1 MKLNVLYDDNHVLVV
16 EKPACMPMVPD
27 DSGDLSLLDFSKQ
40 WVKEKYQKPGA
51 VFLGVVHRLDRPVSG
66 VVVFARTSK
75 AAARLSKA
83 WQENKVEKMYV
94 AVSENKAPS
103 KIGAEGEWT
112 QWLYKDRQK
121 NRVSVNRCDG
131 AKEARTEY
139 RVVHSDDKGTLLHLW
154 PLTGR
159 SHQLRVACATNGMV
173 LLGDLKYGARTPMAN
188 KEIGLHAAS
197 LSFPHPTN
205 GDKVTIELPA
215 PSWATERLRS

>member
-27 DSGDLSLLDFSKQ
+27 DSGDLSLLDLAKQ

-94 AVSENKAPS
+94 AVSESRAPS
-103 KIGAEGEWT
+103 KIGVEGEWT
-112 QWLYKDRQK
+112 QWLYKDRSK
-121 NRVSVNRCDG
+121 NRVSVNKCDG

-139 RVVHSDDKGTLLHLW
+139 RVVYSGESGTLLHLW

-173 LLGDLKYGARTPMAN
+173 LLGDLKYGARMPMAD
-188 KEIGLHAAS
+188 KEIGLYAAS
-197 LSFPHPTN
+197 LSFPHPTK
-205 GDKVTIELPA
+205 GEQITIELPA
-215 PSWATERLRS
+215 PAWAVDVLSK

>member
-1 MKLNVLYDDNHVLVV
+1 
-16 EKPACMPMVPD
+16 
-27 DSGDLSLLDFSKQ
+27 
-40 WVKEKYQKPGA
+40 
-51 VFLGVVHRLDRPVSG
+51 VSG

-83 WQENKVEKMYV
+83 WQDNKVEKMYV
-94 AVSENKAPS
+94 AVSESRAPS

-139 RVVHSDDKGTLLHLW
+139 RVVHSDEKGTLLHLW

-159 SHQLRVACATNGMV
+159 SHQLRVACATNGMP
-173 LLGDLKYGARTPMAN
+173 LLGDLKYGARTPIKN
-188 KEIGLHAAS
+188 KAIGLHAAS
-197 LSFPHPTN
+197 LSFPHPTK
-205 GDKVTIELPA
+205 DETIAIELPA
-215 PSWATERLRS
+215 PEWAAEWLRS

>member
-1 MKLNVLYDDNHVLVV
+1 
-16 EKPACMPMVPD
+16 
-27 DSGDLSLLDFSKQ
+27 
-40 WVKEKYQKPGA
+40 
-51 VFLGVVHRLDRPVSG
+51 
-66 VVVFARTSK
+66 
-75 AAARLSKA
+75 
-83 WQENKVEKMYV
+83 MYV
-94 AVSENKAPS
+94 AVSESRAPS

-173 LLGDLKYGARTPMAN
+173 LLGDLKYGARTPMGN

-197 LSFPHPTN
+197 LSFPHPTK
-205 GDKVTIELPA
+205 DETVKIELPA
-215 PSWATERLRS
+215 PGWAVAALSK

>member
-40 WVKEKYQKPGA
+40 WVKEKYKKPGA

-94 AVSENKAPS
+94 AASESRAPA
-103 KIGAEGEWT
+103 KIGVEGEWT
-112 QWLYKDRQK
+112 QWLYKDRSK
-121 NRVSVNRCDG
+121 NRVSVNKCDG

-139 RVVHSDDKGTLLHLW
+139 RVVYSGENGTLLHLW

-173 LLGDLKYGARTPMAN
+173 LLGDLKYGARMPMAD
-188 KEIGLHAAS
+188 KEIGLYAAS
-197 LSFPHPTN
+197 LSFPHPTK
-205 GDKVTIELPA
+205 DETVKIELPA
-215 PSWATERLRS
+215 PGWAVDVLSK